1 MAIIQ
6 SDTDDG
12 TASDKRSTARPA
24 MEAVG
29 NFVLVFAFGIAIAT
43 HSWFAPLLIGAP
55 LVAMVS
61 SRNRVPD
68 AYYNPSLT
76 FAMLMRGRI
85 AFRDALPFWLIQLGS
100 GLLAAMLV
108 CAMVGPRQ
116 LAVTAATVKGST
128 LVAALAL
135 ELVFTSALCFVAVD
149 VSRSNS
155 RTAND
160 YNGWPIALGGMASHR
175 DWRRH
180 QRRLLSRNQLRRRCA
195 WNTLVADA
203 MDIPSVPTALG
214 NRRHDH
220 IREPRGAMMS
230 HALFIQCLNLDL
242 TLPTSSTGPVSGCS
256 TPAPAE
262 QYLLAGYSNSRCP

>member
-1 MAIIQ
+1 VAIIQ

-12 TASDKRSTARPA
+12 SASGKRSTARSA

-155 RTAND
+155 RTAS
-160 YNGWPIALGGMASHR
+160 GWPIALGVMASAIAIGAATN
-175 DWRRH
+175 DAFGPEISFDDAVLGILSWPTLWIYLVS
-180 QRRLLSRNQLRRRCA
+180 QLLSGIA
-195 WNTLVADA
+195 AT
-203 MDIPSVPTALG
+203 IT
-214 NRRHDH
+214 
-220 IREPRGAMMS
+220 
-230 HALFIQCLNLDL
+230 F
-242 TLPTSSTGPVSGCS
+242 VSL
-256 TPAPAE
+256 AE
-262 QYLLAGYSNSRCP
+262 Q

>member
-12 TASDKRSTARPA
+12 TASGKRSTARPA

-85 AFRDALPFWLIQLGS
+85 AFRDALAFWLIQLGS

-108 CAMVGPRQ
+108 CAMVGPRH

-155 RTAND
+155 RTAMTQWLAD
-160 YNGWPIALGGMASHR
+160 RLGRYGERHR

-180 QRRLLSRNQLRRRCA
+180 QRRLRSRNQLRRRCA

-220 IREPRGAMMS
+220 IREPRRAMMS
-230 HALFIQCLNLDL
+230 HALFIQCLNLNL
-242 TLPTSSTGPVSGCS
+242 TLSTSSTGPVSGCS

-262 QYLLAGYSNSRCP
+262 QYLLAGYSNSCCP

>member
-100 GLLAAMLV
+100 RTVGGAAGVCDGRSEAAGGHSGDREGLHSRGGVSTRTGLHL
-108 CAMVGPRQ
+108 CAV
-116 LAVTAATVKGST
+116 
-128 LVAALAL
+128 
-135 ELVFTSALCFVAVD
+135 LCG
-149 VSRSNS
+149 R
-155 RTAND
+155 
-160 YNGWPIALGGMASHR
+160 
-175 DWRRH
+175 
-180 QRRLLSRNQLRRRCA
+180 
-195 WNTLVADA
+195 
-203 MDIPSVPTALG
+203 
-214 NRRHDH
+214 
-220 IREPRGAMMS
+220 
-230 HALFIQCLNLDL
+230 
-242 TLPTSSTGPVSGCS
+242 
-256 TPAPAE
+256 
-262 QYLLAGYSNSRCP
+262 

>member
-160 YNGWPIALGGMASHR
+160 YNVGRSPWGVWRAPSRLAPPPTTPSIPKSASTTLCLEYSR
-175 DWRRH
+175 GRR
-180 QRRLLSRNQLRRRCA
+180 
-195 WNTLVADA
+195 
-203 MDIPSVPTALG
+203 
-214 NRRHDH
+214 
-220 IREPRGAMMS
+220 
-230 HALFIQCLNLDL
+230 
-242 TLPTSSTGPVSGCS
+242 
-256 TPAPAE
+256 
-262 QYLLAGYSNSRCP
+262 YGYT

>member
-85 AFRDALPFWLIQLGS
+85 AFRDTLAFWLIQLGS

-135 ELVFTSALCFVAVD
+135 ELVFTTALCFVAVD

-160 YNGWPIALGGMASHR
+160 YNGWPIALGGYSEPSRLAPPPTTPSIPKSASTTLCLEYFR
-175 DWRRH
+175 GRR
-180 QRRLLSRNQLRRRCA
+180 
-195 WNTLVADA
+195 
-203 MDIPSVPTALG
+203 
-214 NRRHDH
+214 
-220 IREPRGAMMS
+220 
-230 HALFIQCLNLDL
+230 
-242 TLPTSSTGPVSGCS
+242 
-256 TPAPAE
+256 
-262 QYLLAGYSNSRCP
+262 YGYT

>member
-12 TASDKRSTARPA
+12 TASGKRSTARPA

-55 LVAMVS
+55 LVAMVY

-76 FAMLMRGRI
+76 VAMLMRRRI
-85 AFRDALPFWLIQLGS
+85 AFRDALAFWLTQLGS

-108 CAMVGPRQ
+108 CAMVGPRH

-135 ELVFTSALCFVAVD
+135 ELVFTSALCIVTVD
-149 VSRSNS
+149 VSRNNS

-160 YNGWPIALGGMASHR
+160 YNGWPIALGGMASAIAIGAATNDAFDAEHSF
-175 DWRRH
+175 DDAVLGILSSPTLWIYPVS
-180 QRRLLSRNQLRRRCA
+180 QLLSGIA
-195 WNTLVADA
+195 AT
-203 MDIPSVPTALG
+203 IT
-214 NRRHDH
+214 
-220 IREPRGAMMS
+220 
-230 HALFIQCLNLDL
+230 F
-242 TLPTSSTGPVSGCS
+242 VSL
-256 TPAPAE
+256 AE
-262 QYLLAGYSNSRCP
+262 Q

>member
-12 TASDKRSTARPA
+12 TASGKRSTARPA

-85 AFRDALPFWLIQLGS
+85 AFRDTLAFWFIQLGS

-108 CAMVGPRQ
+108 CDGRSEAPGGHSGDREGLHSRGGVSTRTG
-116 LAVTAATVKGST
+116 LHLCAV
-128 LVAALAL
+128 
-135 ELVFTSALCFVAVD
+135 LCG
-149 VSRSNS
+149 R
-155 RTAND
+155 
-160 YNGWPIALGGMASHR
+160 
-175 DWRRH
+175 
-180 QRRLLSRNQLRRRCA
+180 
-195 WNTLVADA
+195 
-203 MDIPSVPTALG
+203 
-214 NRRHDH
+214 
-220 IREPRGAMMS
+220 
-230 HALFIQCLNLDL
+230 
-242 TLPTSSTGPVSGCS
+242 
-256 TPAPAE
+256 
-262 QYLLAGYSNSRCP
+262 